1 MFDFGLTPEQEERA
15 GQVHERAF
23 VIDMLAESS
32 FPDGLFEDMK
42 QGGLTCGSFTIG
54 APGLH
59 HFVNGS
65 IPQHNDWWSYDV
77 TVRDLSY
84 WNGIFNDPD
93 NGVVQVRTSADIH
106 RAKSEEKSGIILNVQ
121 NSICV
126 GTDADN
132 LDFFYNLGLRVIQIT
147 YNLQNFMGSGCLE
160 DPKKNLSQFGI
171 QAIGR
176 MNELGIL
183 VDTGHTGDGTLKH
196 AIDVSEKPIS
206 CSHAGLAAK
215 SGPGNPRVQSDSALK
230 KLADNGGVF
239 GLAAIPGILTGEP
252 RCTINDY
259 IDHLEY
265 AINTMGMNHVGIG
278 SDFIAG
284 VTLEQIASV
293 PDWKGKQVPTSLE
306 VWPVCAGHTGFENHS
321 MYMNLTR
328 GLVARN
334 YSDENINKLMGGN
347 WLRLLTE
354 TIG

>member
-15 GQVHERAF
+15 KEVHERAV
-23 VIDMLAESS
+23 VIDMLAESTL
-32 FPDGLFEDMK
+32 PDGLFEDMK

-54 APGLH
+54 APGLRH
-59 HFVNGS
+59 LVNGT
-65 IPQHNDWWSYDV
+65 IPQHDDWWSHDV
-77 TVRDLSY
+77 TVRDLSC
-84 WNGIFNDPD
+84 WNGIFNDAN
-93 NGVVQVRTSADIH
+93 NGVAPIHSVADIH
-106 RAKSEEKSGIILNVQ
+106 KAKSEDECGIILNTQ

-126 GTDADN
+126 GTDTDN
-132 LDFFYNLGLRVIQIT
+132 LDFFYHLGLRVIQLT

-215 SGPGNPRVQSDSALK
+215 SGPGNPRVQTDSALK
-230 KLADNGGVF
+230 KLADSGGVF
-239 GLAAIPGILTGEP
+239 GLAAIPGILTGSL

-265 AINTMGMNHVGIG
+265 AINVMGIDHVGIG

-284 VTLEQIASV
+284 ATLEQIASA

-306 VWPVCAGHTGFENHS
+306 VWPVCAGHEGFEDHS
-321 MYMNLTR
+321 KYTNLTR
-328 GLVARN
+328 GLVARD
-334 YSDENINKLMGGN
+334 YSDEDINKLMGGN
-347 WLRLLTE
+347 WLRLLSE